1 MNKKLKILD
10 SEIYDAIAAEK
21 LRQEHSIELIASE
34 NFVSSAV
41 LEAQG
46 SIMTNKYAEGYAG
59 KRYYCGCEEV
69 DKAER
74 LAIERLKQLFKCSYA
89 NVQPHSGSQ
98 ANQAV
103 YLALLEPGD
112 KILGMSL
119 DCGGHLTHGA
129 TPNISGKWFKPVFYG
144 VDPTTYLID
153 YDEVERLAMEHK
165 PKLIIAG
172 YSAYTQ
178 TLQTKGKNNTR

>member
-10 SEIYDAIAAEK
+10 SEIYDAIEAEK
-21 LRQEHSIELIASE
+21 LRQERSIELIASE
-34 NFVSSAV
+34 NFVSRAV

-98 ANQAV
+98 AKNSVISQMRQFSRI
-103 YLALLEPGD
+103 LEYSNF
-112 KILGMSL
+112 ILSKNVKKNL
-119 DCGGHLTHGA
+119 YFF
-129 TPNISGKWFKPVFYG
+129 FKEKYVFSIRIIIIIILK
-144 VDPTTYLID
+144 V
-153 YDEVERLAMEHK
+153 
-165 PKLIIAG
+165 LIIF
-172 YSAYTQ
+172 
-178 TLQTKGKNNTR
+178 